1 MPGQGQRRGD
11 LPTTIEQERRHALD
25 IGMEAIKAKNSES
38 LKKKSTLKTAANLP
52 TEGP

>member
-11 LPTTIEQERRHALD
+11 LPTTIEQERRHALE
-25 IGMEAIKAKNSES
+25 IEMEEKNSEG
-38 LKKKSTLKTAANLP
+38 LKRKSTLKTVANLP

>member
-25 IGMEAIKAKNSES
+25 IGMEAINSEG
-38 LKKKSTLKTAANLP
+38 LKLKTAANLP

>member
-25 IGMEAIKAKNSES
+25 IGMEEINSES
-38 LKKKSTLKTAANLP
+38 LKEKSTLKTAANLP